1 MSLLLGLIATLA
13 EVLRVLFEDFD
24 SFLEDLVV
32 FGSSI
37 LAWVELMHLVIVQLN
52 FASKVLAPSFK
63 GSNLVFELG
72 IFEFQ
77 FWRPIPKLL

>member
-1 MSLLLGLIATLA
+1 MAVSFCLERLCPIDDEFLFKNLICLLQLMSLLLGLIANLA

-37 LAWVELMHLVIVQLN
+37 LA
-52 FASKVLAPSFK
+52 
-63 GSNLVFELG
+63 
-72 IFEFQ
+72 
-77 FWRPIPKLL
+77 